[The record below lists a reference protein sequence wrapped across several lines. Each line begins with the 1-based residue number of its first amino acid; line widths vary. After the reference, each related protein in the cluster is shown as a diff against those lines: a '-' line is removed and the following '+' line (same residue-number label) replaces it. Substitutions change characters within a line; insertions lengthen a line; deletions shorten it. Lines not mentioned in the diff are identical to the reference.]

1 MATPLVKA
9 IKFAASPTG
18 RKFVSRAVRVARTK
32 EGRKLI
38 NQARKVA
45 TSPEGRKL
53 IEQVRNAAK
62 QHPAETANESE
73 NQTRLEAIRS
83 RLHRRK
89 R

>member
-18 RKFVSRAVRVARTK
+18 RKFVSRAVRVARTE

-38 NQARKVA
+38 AQARKVA

-53 IEQVRNAAK
+53 IEQVRNVAK
-62 QHPAETANESE
+62 QPSETATATG
-73 NQTRLEAIRS
+73 NQRRVQTIRDRLR
-83 RLHRRK
+83 RRK
-89 R
+89 P